1 MRPRRALL
9 YVPGINLKMM
19 TKAAGLNVD
28 SVCLDLEDAVALSKK
43 EEARELVIQ
52 ALADLDFGRTERCVR
67 INEAGS
73 SLAEADLMAVL
84 PHHPD
89 AIVLPKVSSPEA
101 LEWADA
107 RLLEA
112 ETRHGW
118 PIGGIALI
126 AIIETA
132 MGVVRL
138 AEIAAATPRLQA
150 LTFGA
155 EDLMADVGGKRTPS
169 SREVAYP
176 RSAVAITAA
185 AFGLQALD
193 QVFVAYKDLDG
204 FRAEAEEAA
213 IIGYQGK
220 QVIHPAQAQIAQE
233 VFTPTDEEIAHARR
247 VLRAMQEAETRGE
260 GVIALDGKM
269 VDGPM
274 IKAARR
280 VLARAVIDQDESSSA
295 VQ

>member
-9 YVPGINLKMM
+9 YVPGTSMKMM
-19 TKAAGLNVD
+19 TKAAGLEVD
-28 SVCLDLEDAVALSKK
+28 SVCLDLEDAVALGQK
-43 EEARELVIQ
+43 EEARGLVAQ
-52 ALADLDFGRTERCVR
+52 ALAELDFGRTERCVR

-73 SLAEADLMAVL
+73 DLARADLEAIL
-84 PHHPD
+84 PLHPD
-89 AIVLPKVSSPEA
+89 AIILPKVDSPDA
-101 LEWADA
+101 LLWADEM
-107 RLLEA
+107 LLEA

-126 AIIETA
+126 ALIETA

-138 AEIAAATPRLQA
+138 ADIAASTPRLQA
-150 LTFGA
+150 LAFGA
-155 EDLMADVGGKRTPS
+155 EDLMADVGGKRTS
-169 SREVAYP
+169 SNREVAYP

-213 IIGYQGK
+213 ILGYQGK
-220 QVIHPAQAQIAQE
+220 QVIHPAQAQVAQE
-233 VFTPTDEEIAHARR
+233 VFTPSEEEIAYAQR
-247 VLRAMQEAETRGE
+247 VLEAMREAEARGE
-260 GVIALDGKM
+260 GVFALDGKM

-280 VLARAVIDQDESSSA
+280 VLARAGFP
-295 VQ
+295 

>member
-9 YVPGINLKMM
+9 YVPGTSMKMM
-19 TKAAGLNVD
+19 TKAAGLEVD
-28 SVCLDLEDAVALSKK
+28 SVCLDLEDAVALGQK
-43 EEARELVIQ
+43 EEARGLVAQ
-52 ALADLDFGRTERCVR
+52 ALAELDFGRTERCVR

-73 SLAEADLMAVL
+73 DLARADLEAIL
-84 PHHPD
+84 PLHPD
-89 AIVLPKVSSPEA
+89 AIILPKVDSPDA
-101 LEWADA
+101 LLWADEM
-107 RLLEA
+107 LLEA

-126 AIIETA
+126 ALIETA

-138 AEIAAATPRLQA
+138 ADIAASTPRLQA
-150 LTFGA
+150 LAFGA
-155 EDLMADVGGKRTPS
+155 EDLMADVGGKRTS
-169 SREVAYP
+169 SNREVAYP

-213 IIGYQGK
+213 ILGYQGK
-220 QVIHPAQAQIAQE
+220 QVIHPAQAQVAQE
-233 VFTPTDEEIAHARR
+233 VFTPSEEEIAHAQR
-247 VLRAMQEAETRGE
+247 VLEAMREAEARGE
-260 GVIALDGKM
+260 GVFALDGKM

-280 VLARAVIDQDESSSA
+280 VLARAGLL
-295 VQ
+295 

>member
-9 YVPGINLKMM
+9 YVPGTSMKMM
-19 TKAAGLNVD
+19 TKAAGLEVD
-28 SVCLDLEDAVALSKK
+28 SVCLDLEDAVALGQK
-43 EEARELVIQ
+43 EEARALVAQ
-52 ALADLDFGRTERCVR
+52 ALAELDFGRTERCVR

-73 SLAEADLMAVL
+73 DLARADLEAIL
-84 PHHPD
+84 PLHPD
-89 AIVLPKVSSPEA
+89 AIILPKVDSPDA
-101 LEWADA
+101 LLWADEM
-107 RLLEA
+107 LLEA

-126 AIIETA
+126 ALIETA

-138 AEIAAATPRLQA
+138 ADIAASTPRLQA
-150 LTFGA
+150 LAFGA
-155 EDLMADVGGKRTPS
+155 EDLMADVGGKRTS
-169 SREVAYP
+169 SNREVAYP

-193 QVFVAYKDLDG
+193 QVFVTYKDLDG

-213 IIGYQGK
+213 ILGYQGK
-220 QVIHPAQAQIAQE
+220 QVIHPAQAQVAQE
-233 VFTPTDEEIAHARR
+233 VFTPSEEEIAHAQR
-247 VLRAMQEAETRGE
+247 VLEAMREAEARGE
-260 GVIALDGKM
+260 GVFALDGKM

-280 VLARAVIDQDESSSA
+280 VLARAGLL
-295 VQ
+295 

>member
-9 YVPGINLKMM
+9 YVPGTSMKMM
-19 TKAAGLNVD
+19 TKAAGLEVD
-28 SVCLDLEDAVALSKK
+28 SVCLDLEDAVALGQK
-43 EEARELVIQ
+43 EEARGLVAQ
-52 ALADLDFGRTERCVR
+52 ALAELDFGRTERCVR

-73 SLAEADLMAVL
+73 DLARADLEAIL
-84 PHHPD
+84 PLHPD
-89 AIVLPKVSSPEA
+89 AIILPKVDSPDA
-101 LEWADA
+101 LLWADEM
-107 RLLEA
+107 LLEA

-126 AIIETA
+126 ALIETA

-138 AEIAAATPRLQA
+138 ADIAASTPRLQA
-150 LTFGA
+150 LAFGA
-155 EDLMADVGGKRTPS
+155 EDLMADVGGKRTS
-169 SREVAYP
+169 SNREVAYP

-193 QVFVAYKDLDG
+193 QVFVTYKDLDG

-213 IIGYQGK
+213 ILGYQGK
-220 QVIHPAQAQIAQE
+220 QVIHPAQAQVAQE
-233 VFTPTDEEIAHARR
+233 VFTPSEEEIAHAQR
-247 VLRAMQEAETRGE
+247 VLEAMREAEARGE
-260 GVIALDGKM
+260 GVFALDGKM

-280 VLARAVIDQDESSSA
+280 VLARAGLL
-295 VQ
+295 

>member
-9 YVPGINLKMM
+9 YVPGASMKMM
-19 TKAAGLNVD
+19 TKAASLGVD
-28 SVCLDLEDAVALSKK
+28 SVCLDLEDAVALAQK
-43 EEARELVIQ
+43 EEARRLVAR
-52 ALADLDFGRTERCVR
+52 ALAELDFGRTERGVR
-67 INEAGS
+67 INEAGGD
-73 SLAEADLMAVL
+73 LARADLEAIL

-89 AIVLPKVSSPEA
+89 AIILPKVDSPEA
-101 LEWADA
+101 LRWADA
-107 RLLEA
+107 LLLEE
-112 ETRHGW
+112 ETRRGW
-118 PIGGIALI
+118 RPGGIALI
-126 AIIETA
+126 ALIETA

-150 LTFGA
+150 LAFGA

-169 SREVAYP
+169 NREVAYP

-213 IIGYQGK
+213 ILGFQGK
-220 QVIHPAQAQIAQE
+220 QVIHPAQAQVAHE
-233 VFTPTDEEIAHARR
+233 AFAPSEEEIAHARR
-247 VLRAMQEAETRGE
+247 VLAAMREAEAKGE
-260 GVIALDGKM
+260 GVFALDGKM

-280 VLARAVIDQDESSSA
+280 ILSQIEGS
-295 VQ
+295 

>member
-9 YVPGINLKMM
+9 YVPGTSMKMM
-19 TKAAGLNVD
+19 TKAAGLDVD
-28 SVCLDLEDAVALSKK
+28 SVCLDLEDAVALGQK
-43 EEARELVIQ
+43 EEARGLVTQ
-52 ALADLDFGRTERCVR
+52 ALAELDFGRTERCVR

-73 SLAEADLMAVL
+73 DLARADLAAIL
-84 PHHPD
+84 PRHPD
-89 AIVLPKVSSPEA
+89 AIILPKVNSPDA
-101 LEWADA
+101 LLWADEM
-107 RLLEA
+107 LLEA

-126 AIIETA
+126 ALIETA

-138 AEIAAATPRLQA
+138 ADIAGATPRLQA
-150 LTFGA
+150 LAFGA

-169 SREVAYP
+169 NREVAYP

-193 QVFVAYKDLDG
+193 QVFVAYKDLEG

-213 IIGYQGK
+213 ILGYQGK
-220 QVIHPAQAQIAQE
+220 QVIHPAQAQVAQE
-233 VFTPTDEEIAHARR
+233 VFTPSEEEIAHARR
-247 VLRAMQEAETRGE
+247 VLQAVREAEARGE
-260 GVIALDGKM
+260 GVFALDGKM

-274 IKAARR
+274 IKAAQRI
-280 VLARAVIDQDESSSA
+280 LARTGIL
-295 VQ
+295 